1 MKGWNPCCWLPVDNY
16 LLFTYNMKIQ
26 ELLNKHKDK
35 LWDWVYRD
43 ILIIEDICYC
53 LYTQEDGREIREKRS
68 LSDLLF
74 STSFLSLLEWKK
86 CEWYLYRIKQDD
98 QWKVKNIY
106 YDERYHKINLVLL
119 NTDEERVKYIQ
130 EFTL

>member
-1 MKGWNPCCWLPVDNY
+1 MKL
-16 LLFTYNMKIQ
+16 Q

-35 LWDWVYRD
+35 LWDWIYRD

-53 LYTQEDGREIREKRS
+53 LYTQEDGREIREKKS

-74 STSFLSLLEWKK
+74 STPFLSLLEWDDNK
-86 CEWYLYRIKQDD
+86 CDKIWIHQYMKWWKFVEWYS
-98 QWKVKNIY
+98 IY
-106 YDERYHKINLVLL
+106 EQYHKINLVLL